1 MELASDP
8 MGADFR
14 PYMRQILQTIKR
26 NWLAVY
32 PEAARLGTRGEVVLL
47 FRHRKGGT
55 VAKVSF
61 SDRIRR
67 QSTRSGGG
75 GCHQRFQSAAA
86 AAEGIQRQP
95 DCPAHDVQIQHATVT
110 PGRSSISR
118 IS

>member
-47 FRHRKGGT
+47 FRIVKEGT

-61 SDRIRR
+61 S
-67 QSTRSGGG
+67 TESGAKALD
-75 GCHQRFQSAAA
+75 QAAVAAISASNPLPPLPR
-86 AAEGIQRQP
+86 EFKGN
-95 DCPAHDVQIQHATVT
+95 QIVLRMTFKYNT
-110 PGRSSISR
+110 TSP
-118 IS
+118 